1 MRTTITIND
10 KLLRVLKQQ
19 ALDSDA
25 TVSSL
30 IEQAVTQQILED
42 LEDLEAVRATRHEK
56 TFKFDSLVA
65 EFKAEGII

>member
-30 IEQAVTQQILED
+30 IEQAITQQILED
-42 LEDLEAVRATRHEK
+42 LEDLESVRATQHEK
-56 TFKFDSLVA
+56 IFSFDSLVA
-65 EFKAEGII
+65 EFKAEGLI